1 MSLKD
6 NMDPR
11 IEELLPFYAL
21 DALTDEEREL
31 VEAYLAE
38 HPEARAQVS
47 DLSAGVSA
55 LPYGISPVEPPP
67 QVKESLMR
75 RVNADAKARVRS
87 QERASRQSSLSLLRL
102 MKGENILRTF
112 TLGIATLAIV
122 WVIILNTKISQL
134 QSEISGLHDT
144 LAAQSNSLEQII
156 ANLPKSPPSNV
167 ITVSIKGTD
176 VQPHAHGQLI
186 ADPKEQSAVLIV
198 AGLPKLEANQTY
210 QVWLIAGDKPV
221 SAGLLTVDENGQGV
235 VIVTSDES
243 ISSFKSLAIS
253 VEPEGGSPQPTGD
266 IVVSSDI

>member
-6 NMDPR
+6 SMDPR

-21 DALTDEEREL
+21 DALNDEEREL

-38 HPEARAQVS
+38 HPEAREQLNELHSGA
-47 DLSAGVSA
+47 SA
-55 LPYGISPVEPPP
+55 LPYGIAPVEPPRH
-67 QVKESLMR
+67 VKQSLMA

-87 QERASRQSSLSLLRL
+87 QERASRPTLRSLFAL

-122 WVIILNTKISQL
+122 WIMILNGKISQL

-144 LAAQSNSLEQII
+144 LAAQSNSIEKII

-167 ITVSIKGTD
+167 ITVSLKGTD
-176 VQPHAHGQLI
+176 VQPRAHGQLI
-186 ADPKEQSAVLIV
+186 ADPKEQSAVLVI
-198 AGLPKLEANQTY
+198 AGLPKLKANQTY
-210 QVWLIAGDKPV
+210 QVWLIDGNTPV

-235 VIVTSDES
+235 VIVTSEES
-243 ISSFKSLAIS
+243 ISSFQSLGIS
-253 VEPEGGSPQPTGD
+253 VEPDGGSKQPTGD
-266 IVVSSDI
+266 IVVLSDI

>member
-6 NMDPR
+6 SMDPR

-31 VEAYLAE
+31 VDSYLVE
-38 HPEARAQVS
+38 HPEAREQMK
-47 DLSAGVSA
+47 DLHTAAST
-55 LPYGISPVEPPP
+55 LPYGISPVEPPRH
-67 QVKESLMR
+67 VKEGLMR
-75 RVNADAKARVRS
+75 RVNTDAEVRARPSVQTPR
-87 QERASRQSSLSLLRL
+87 QQPSRRGIWFENLFQMFSL
-102 MKGENILRTF
+102 GAAAI
-112 TLGIATLAIV
+112 AIV
-122 WVIILNTKISQL
+122 WVIVLNVQVSRL
-134 QSEISGLHDT
+134 QNEISGLHET

-156 ANLPKSPPSNV
+156 ANLPKSSPSNV
-167 ITVSIKGTD
+167 ITVSLKGTN

-210 QVWLIAGDKPV
+210 QVWLINGNKPV

-243 ISSFKSLAIS
+243 ISSFKTLAIS
-253 VEPEGGSPQPTGD
+253 VEPQGGSLQPTGE
-266 IVVSSDI
+266 IVVSNDL